1 MSAHNALE
9 ELNREAEIAF
19 NGKVFDYGAA
29 KPTDGAAG
37 GYVNGAIFIVCG
49 GGDGAN
55 VFVNDGTPTSNDF
68 NLVVVT
74 GA

>member
-9 ELNREAEIAF
+9 ELN
-19 NGKVFDYGAA
+19 KGAL
-29 KPTDGAAG
+29 
-37 GYVNGAIFIVCG
+37 FIVCG

-55 VFVNDGTPTSNDF
+55 IFVNDGTPTSNDF

>member
-1 MSAHNALE
+1 MPGHNALE
-9 ELNREAEIAF
+9 QLNKEAELGHG
-19 NGKVFDYGAA
+19 GKVFDYGTT

-37 GYVNGAIFIVCG
+37 SYVNGAIFIVVG

-55 VFVNDGTPTSNDF
+55 LFVNDGTTTSNDF

-74 GA
+74 AA